1 MDDFLLLHN
10 IAPSSYAFLRN
21 NLSLQIYDTFI
32 MWGWGMLTSCDS
44 YRSTICAYMAII
56 INEFLPVPNIA
67 ASSYILLYNN
77 LSYIICIMFFW
88 KTLAMRTCRNSNRL
102 GICGVVAHKVV

>member
-1 MDDFLLLHN
+1 MDDFLLVHN
-10 IAPSSYAFLRN
+10 IAPSSYTFLRN

-32 MWGWGMLTSCDS
+32 MWGWGMPTSHDI

-56 INEFLPVPNIA
+56 MNEFLPVPNIA

-77 LSYIICIMFFW
+77 LSYII
-88 KTLAMRTCRNSNRL
+88 
-102 GICGVVAHKVV
+102 